1 MKYFYKF
8 LSVIAIVTLLA
19 GCAKEQSSFKIED
32 IQGSAIIKGK
42 IQYNAGYSY
51 DYDEGKVI
59 TSDIRPLANHVVYA
73 EITNSS
79 LRYGAE
85 GVTVLQVSTD
95 ANGNY
100 TLYIPATYEGTDV
113 KVYPKAFTTIY
124 RTGIDGYDELGNPIF
139 KGVEA
144 LFEGTK
150 KTFSGLCPNDIK
162 FYDSTLTYSSLRTN

>member
-42 IQYNAGYSY
+42 FQYNAGYGY
-51 DYDEGKVI
+51 DYDENKVI
-59 TSDIRPLANHVVYA
+59 TSDTRPLANHVVYA

-85 GVTVLQVSTD
+85 GVTILQVSTD

-113 KVYPKAFTTIY
+113 KVYPKTFTTIY
-124 RTGIDGYDELGNPIF
+124 RTGIDHYELGDPIF
-139 KGVEA
+139 KEVEA

-162 FYDSTLTYSSLRTN
+162 FYDSTLTYTSLRTN